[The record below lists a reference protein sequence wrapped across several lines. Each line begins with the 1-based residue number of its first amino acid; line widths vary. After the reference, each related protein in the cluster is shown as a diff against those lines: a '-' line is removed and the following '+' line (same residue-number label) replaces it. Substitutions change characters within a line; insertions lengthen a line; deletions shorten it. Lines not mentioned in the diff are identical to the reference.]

1 MARLPSQYC
10 GWFNVKDRY
19 LGFKFQI
26 GGKTHYGW
34 ARLNA
39 RLQGSKITLVLTGYA
54 YETIAGKSIKAG
66 QTKEAADH
74 SGEQDFSP
82 NADLTAPISDTPQ
95 PASLGMLSLGA
106 QGVALWRRRESVDA
120 TQLNN

>member
-54 YETIAGKSIKAG
+54 YETIPGKAIIAG
-66 QTKEAADH
+66 QTKGSE
-74 SGEQDFSP
+74 
-82 NADLTAPISDTPQ
+82 NAGGAESIATPTASTDESAT
-95 PASLGMLSLGA
+95 LGA
-106 QGVALWRRRESVDA
+106 LAMGAPGLSIWRRKESVVA
-120 TQLNN
+120 IQ